1 MTASGVTWAR
11 RSVLAVAA
19 YWVLLLA
26 CAVLSL
32 MALAAG
38 AVGWMAS
45 QVSLIDWLGVQ
56 GVLDYG
62 LSVLS
67 LAVAGALAAGQ
78 DNSWSTRLLL
88 LAMVASA
95 GAFNVQAIAVVMV
108 VDAATGLQV
117 GLLHQVLL
125 PGVAISA
132 YLLALLV
139 FPPEREP
146 RAVRSSP
153 NAPVLAGAGAL
164 LVAGLGTA
172 LLPPIVNCV
181 LFFGYLGP
189 VVGVLVLP
197 RQIRGAPTAT
207 ARTQARLLFSMV
219 AVASAIAIVLAAITL
234 LMWAT
239 GWSGLL
245 VLVDPTDEVS
255 GEPTALLFWFSR
267 LAGISIAA
275 AVFVATRRGELWNV
289 ERLFSRGLAAGLT
302 ASLVGGGYCL
312 VRTSAAGLVG
322 EGDAL
327 LPAVL
332 ATVVAAAALRP
343 AYVWAERWT
352 DRLLFGTRPT
362 PYSVLAGITAFSRVT
377 ATDAPDLARVAE
389 VVGRGLGAGTC
400 RLTVARPGLRDRSY
414 TWAEG
419 AGREP
424 DELVQVVVRH
434 GTEAIGTLAVDYAAV
449 AGLQEQR
456 QHLLED
462 VADSLG
468 AVLQASRYGI
478 ELERQLRAAL
488 AHASEIAASRRA
500 VVAEMDGERRRI
512 ERDLHDGAQHH
523 LVSLRLALG
532 LVEHQVSTAQYGK
545 ARERLEQVSDKIDVA
560 ESVLAETAMGVSS
573 PLLAEWGLLRA
584 LEMELAGGEP
594 PVEVDASGVN
604 GDGRFPHDVE
614 SAVYFSCL
622 EAVNNARKY
631 AQGATIGVRICTED
645 GRLRFIVRD
654 DGPGWDQS
662 RVTGSPGRGLRN
674 VTTRISTVGGR
685 IDVRSAPGQGTTV
698 DGSVPLPMPAAPSP
712 VAPSPGAPSRVA
724 PDAGRRPAAP
734 DVAAEMPHP
743 LIDQVRDAV
752 REARERYRGTARADA
767 VGVLAER
774 LDVPLRIGVAGDADG
789 SVALVP
795 ALGTDGTP
803 GIGPDIGAARL
814 IDAAAPAGR
823 AAPHADAF
831 VVLLR
836 RAAAGDV
843 LLPDQPFGSTWHR
856 PAHAIGALLVDGP
869 ADEPAQRAAIEC
881 AAGRDVRGLCHVVV
895 PVAPAFAR
903 AGVGLSD
910 ERFRTLQARAVGNGE
925 SAGDGH
931 DNGSHDDGF
940 AEAATV
946 PVAVVGAGPA
956 GQVRAVGRRPVPFRR
971 GAGGPLSVAPAE
983 RAVER
988 FAVAE
993 IRSGRAPTR
1002 QALAAALVQGSGV
1015 PRLRELV
1022 AERLVRRA
1030 DALKSR
1036 SVLLTLEDLVR
1047 REPPPVG
1054 GDGLRYRL
1062 DRIRSGAFELTELD
1076 VVDALRAG
1084 ERDLPDDERCVA
1096 ERLLGAAGPDPR
1108 TRLGLPRGATRQE
1121 VAQAAA
1127 EQLARWHGRAAN
1139 PLAGVDMRKTA
1150 DVLVQVC
1157 ERMLMASSG
1166 P

>member
-1 MTASGVTWAR
+1 VTTASGVTGAR

-32 MALAAG
+32 IALAAG
-38 AVGWMAS
+38 AVGWMAT
-45 QVSLIDWLGVQ
+45 QAPLLDWLGVQ

-67 LAVAGALAAGQ
+67 FVVAGALAAGR
-78 DNSWSTRLLL
+78 DKSWSTRLLL

-117 GLLHQVLL
+117 GLLHQVVL
-125 PGVAISA
+125 PGVAIAA

-146 RAVRSSP
+146 RAVRS
-153 NAPVLAGAGAL
+153 APTAPLLVGAGAL

-172 LLPPIVNCV
+172 LLPPIVTCV

-189 VVGVLVLP
+189 VVGVMVLP

-267 LAGISIAA
+267 LAGISIAG
-275 AVFVATRRGELWNV
+275 AVFVATRRGDLWNV

-302 ASLVGGGYCL
+302 AALVGGGYCL

-389 VVGRGLGAGTC
+389 VVGRGLGAATC

-414 TWAEG
+414 TWTERA
-419 AGREP
+419 ARET

-532 LVEHQVSTAQYGK
+532 LVEHQVSTAQFGK
-545 ARERLEQVSDKIDVA
+545 ARERLAQVSDKIDVA

-584 LEMELAGGEP
+584 LEKELAGGEP
-594 PVEVDASGVN
+594 PVAVDASGVN
-604 GDGRFPHDVE
+604 GDGRFPQDVE

-698 DGSVPLPMPAAPSP
+698 DGSVPLPEPAAPSP
-712 VAPSPGAPSRVA
+712 VAAQ
-724 PDAGRRPAAP
+724 AGSRPAAP
-734 DVAAEMPHP
+734 DVAAEVPRS

-774 LDVPLRIGVAGDADG
+774 LDAPLRIGVSGDADG
-789 SVALVP
+789 SLAGALA
-795 ALGTDGTP
+795 ALGTP
-803 GIGPDIGAARL
+803 GIGPATL
-814 IDAAAPAGR
+814 IDAAAPAGG

-836 RAAAGDV
+836 RDATGDV
-843 LLPDQPFGSTWHR
+843 LLPDQPFGSAWHR
-856 PAHAIGALLVDGP
+856 SAHAIGALLVDGP
-869 ADEPAQRAAIEC
+869 ADEPAQQAAIEC

-903 AGVGLSD
+903 AGVELSD
-910 ERFRTLQARAVGNGE
+910 ERFRTLQARAEGNGE
-925 SAGDGH
+925 SAGAGHDNGSH

-956 GQVRAVGRRPVPFRR
+956 VRAGGRRPVPYRR
-971 GAGGPLSVAPAE
+971 GAGGPSSVAPAE
-983 RAVER
+983 GAVVR

-1002 QALAAALVQGSGV
+1002 QALAAAFVQGSGLS
-1015 PRLRELV
+1015 RLRELV

-1030 DALKSR
+1030 DALKAR
-1036 SVLLTLEDLVR
+1036 SVLLALEDLVR

-1084 ERDLPDDERCVA
+1084 ERNLPDGERCVA
-1096 ERLLGAAGPDPR
+1096 ERLLGAAGSDPP
-1108 TRLGLPRGATRQE
+1108 TRLGLPPGATRQE
-1121 VAQAAA
+1121 VAQAAT

-1139 PLAGVDMRKTA
+1139 PLAGVDVRKTA
-1150 DVLVQVC
+1150 DVLVQAC
-1157 ERMLMASSG
+1157 ERMLVNSSG